1 MTPAFLRQLFIY
13 EYILQ
18 TYKKRLSHPNQ
29 DILEEK
35 DYKYDNIIRFLERFA
50 SPFSVFSGFS
60 FFCAFAGR
68 VPLIRHLQ
76 EQHNK
81 HTQAAPYRYF

>member
-1 MTPAFLRQLFIY
+1 MTPAFVRQLFIY

-35 DYKYDNIIRFLERFA
+35 DYKYDNSIRFFA
-50 SPFSVFSGFS
+50 YFVNPFPDFFTFSPKTATCPDIYFSYK
-60 FFCAFAGR
+60 AQR
-68 VPLIRHLQ
+68 
-76 EQHNK
+76 NK
-81 HTQAAPYRYF
+81 HKPAVHHRYF